1 MNVIEIEGFNFL
13 EVSQSPN
20 IIISLKGKR
29 NFSAEDIKTKK
40 ELLKKYFGVLSYQ
53 ELNQTHST
61 NILGIDAIENNE
73 FDGFLSNDSK
83 AAFAIKTAD
92 CIPLLLWDEKKKSMS
107 GLHCGWKGIKNNI
120 ISKAIEGNPSK
131 AFTHAYIGPH
141 ISKEYFEV
149 KDDFIEAFSENN
161 KDITAFLENF
171 DGKTYMNLR
180 QYVVHE
186 LHQYGI
192 EVINNYSPCSYLEKD
207 HFFSWR
213 RDNANP
219 FRNLTIAWF

>member
-20 IIISLKGKR
+20 IIISLKGEK
-29 NFSAEDIKTKK
+29 NFCEESVVTKK
-40 ELLKKYFGVLSYQ
+40 ELLRKYFGVLSFQ
-53 ELNQTHST
+53 EFNQTHST
-61 NILGIDAIENNE
+61 NIFGIDALGNNE
-73 FDGFLSNDSK
+73 CDGFLSSECK

-92 CIPLLLWDEKKKSMS
+92 CIPLLLWDESKSVMS
-107 GLHCGWKGIKNNI
+107 GLHCGWKGLKNDI
-120 ISKAIEGNPSK
+120 ISKAIEGNSSHP
-131 AFTHAYIGPH
+131 FTYAYIGPH
-141 ISKEYFEV
+141 ISKDYFEV
-149 KDDFIEAFSENN
+149 KDDFIEAFRESN
-161 KDITAFLENF
+161 KDIEPFLDNF
-171 DGKTYMNLR
+171 DGKKYMNLR
-180 QYVVHE
+180 EYTVNE

-192 EVINNYSPCSYLEKD
+192 EIINNFSPCSYLEKD